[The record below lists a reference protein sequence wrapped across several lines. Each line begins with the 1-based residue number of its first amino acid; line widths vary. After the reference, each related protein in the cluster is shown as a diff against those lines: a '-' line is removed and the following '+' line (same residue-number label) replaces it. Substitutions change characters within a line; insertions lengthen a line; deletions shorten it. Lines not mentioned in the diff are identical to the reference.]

1 MKRKPF
7 SAVYNMSLQKKK
19 NDPMKKEGLE
29 PKENPIASGSIF
41 SYCFKQL
48 SSRRQQPGSQH
59 PGALGIGQDVGLP
72 ASWREGTMGV

>member
-1 MKRKPF
+1 
-7 SAVYNMSLQKKK
+7 MSLQKKKKK

-29 PKENPIASGSIF
+29 PKENPIASGRCIF
-41 SYCFKQL
+41 SYCFRQL